1 MSCARRLDT
10 ATLAE
15 YWLGTLVAAEEESVE
30 EHLFACEECGV
41 RLDWVIALAEGLRA
55 ITREGSLL
63 TVVSETFLK
72 RAEEEGLRVRQYAP
86 AAGGSVQCTV
96 TAQDDLLVG
105 RLAAKLSTAKR
116 IDLSLCDPGGVEQ
129 FRLRDIPFEPAA
141 DSVLWQQSITFA
153 KAAPTST
160 MVAKLIEVGES
171 GSENLLGEY
180 TFCHTRTLP
189 GSGAW

>member
-1 MSCARRLDT
+1 MSCARGLDA

-41 RLDWVIALAEGLRA
+41 RLDWIIALAEGLRA
-55 ITREGSLL
+55 VTREGSLL

>member
-1 MSCARRLDT
+1 MSCARSLDA

-55 ITREGSLL
+55 VTREGSLL

-129 FRLRDIPFEPAA
+129 FRLLDIPFEPAA

-189 GSGAW
+189 GPGAW

>member
-1 MSCARRLDT
+1 MSCSTLLDV
-10 ATLAE
+10 ATLGE
-15 YWLGTLVAAEEESVE
+15 YWLGTLDAEEEESVE
-30 EHLFACEECGV
+30 DHLFACAECGT
-41 RLDWVIALAEGLRA
+41 RLDWVIALAEELRA
-55 ITREGSLL
+55 VTREGALL

-86 AAGGSVQCTV
+86 PAGGSVQCTV

-105 RLAAKLSTAKR
+105 RLAANLGAAKKV
-116 IDLSLCDPGGVEQ
+116 DLSLCDPGGVEH

-141 DSVLWQQSITFA
+141 SSVLWQQSITFA

-160 MVAKLIEVGES
+160 MVARLIEIDDGGAES
-171 GSENLLGEY
+171 LLGEY

-189 GSGAW
+189 GPGAW

>member
-1 MSCARRLDT
+1 MSCASRLDA

-15 YWLGTLVAAEEESVE
+15 YWLGTLEATEEKSLE
-30 EHLFACEECGV
+30 EHLFACEECGT
-41 RLDWVIALAEGLRA
+41 RLDRVIALAEELRA
-55 ITREGSLL
+55 VTRDGSLM

-86 AAGGSVQCTV
+86 PAGGSVQCTV

-105 RLAAKLSTAKR
+105 RLAAKLDTARK
-116 IDLSLCDPGGVEQ
+116 IDLSLCDPGGEEL

-141 DSVLWQQSITFA
+141 NSVLWQQSITFA

-160 MVAKLIEVGES
+160 MVARLIGVDES
-171 GSENLLGEY
+171 GSDILLGEY

-189 GSGAW
+189 GG

>member
-1 MSCARRLDT
+1 MSCARSLDA

-55 ITREGSLL
+55 VTREGSLL

-86 AAGGSVQCTV
+86 PAGGSVQCTV

-141 DSVLWQQSITFA
+141 GSVLWQQSITFA

-160 MVAKLIEVGES
+160 MVAKLFEVGES

-189 GSGAW
+189 GPGAW

>member
-1 MSCARRLDT
+1 MSCASSLDA

-55 ITREGSLL
+55 VTREGSLL
-63 TVVSETFLK
+63 TVVSEAFLK

-86 AAGGSVQCTV
+86 APGESVQCTV

-105 RLAAKLSTAKR
+105 RLAAKLNTAKR

-141 DSVLWQQSITFA
+141 GCVLWQQSITFA

-160 MVAKLIEVGES
+160 MVAKLIEVGDS

-189 GSGAW
+189 GPGAW

>member
-1 MSCARRLDT
+1 MSCDRRLDA

-15 YWLGTLVAAEEESVE
+15 YWLGTLGATEEESLE
-30 EHLFACEECGV
+30 EHLFACEECGT
-41 RLDWVIALAEGLRA
+41 RLDWVIALAEELRA
-55 ITREGSLL
+55 VTRDGSLM

-86 AAGGSVQCTV
+86 PAGGSVQCTV

-105 RLAAKLSTAKR
+105 RLAAKLGTARK

-141 DSVLWQQSITFA
+141 SSVLWQQSITFA
-153 KAAPTST
+153 KAAPTSI
-160 MVAKLIEVGES
+160 MVARLIGVDES
-171 GSENLLGEY
+171 GSESLLGEY

-189 GSGAW
+189 GPGAW

>member
-1 MSCARRLDT
+1 MSCAWSLDA

-55 ITREGSLL
+55 VTREGSLL

-72 RAEEEGLRVRQYAP
+72 RAEEEGLRARQYAP
-86 AAGGSVQCTV
+86 AAGGSIQCTV
-96 TAQDDLLVG
+96 TAEDDLLVG

-129 FRLRDIPFEPAA
+129 FRLRDIPFEPAVG
-141 DSVLWQQSITFA
+141 SVLWQQSITFA

-160 MVAKLIEVGES
+160 MVAKLIEIGES

>member
-1 MSCARRLDT
+1 MSCARSLDT

-15 YWLGTLVAAEEESVE
+15 YWLGTLVSVEEESVE
-30 EHLFACEECGV
+30 EHLFACAECGV

-55 ITREGSLL
+55 VTREGSLL

-72 RAEEEGLRVRQYAP
+72 RAEDEGLRVRQYAP

-96 TAQDDLLVG
+96 TAQDDLLIG

-116 IDLSLCDPGGVEQ
+116 IDLSLCDPGGLEQ

-171 GSENLLGEY
+171 GSESLLGEY

-189 GSGAW
+189 GPGAW

>member
-1 MSCARRLDT
+1 MSCATRLDA

-15 YWLGTLVAAEEESVE
+15 YWLGTLGATEEESLE
-30 EHLFACEECGV
+30 EHLFACEECGT
-41 RLDWVIALAEGLRA
+41 RLDWVIALAEELRA
-55 ITREGSLL
+55 VTRDGSLM

-86 AAGGSVQCTV
+86 PAGGSVQCTV

-105 RLAAKLSTAKR
+105 RLAAKLGTARK

-141 DSVLWQQSITFA
+141 SSVLWQQSITFA

-160 MVAKLIEVGES
+160 MVARLIGVDES
-171 GSENLLGEY
+171 GSESLLGEY

-189 GSGAW
+189 GPGAW

>member
-1 MSCARRLDT
+1 MSCATRLD
-10 ATLAE
+10 AAILAE
-15 YWLGTLVAAEEESVE
+15 YWLGTLGATEEESLE
-30 EHLFACEECGV
+30 EHLFACEECGT
-41 RLDWVIALAEGLRA
+41 RLDWVIALAEELRA
-55 ITREGSLL
+55 VTRDGSLM

-86 AAGGSVQCTV
+86 PAGGSVQCTV

-105 RLAAKLSTAKR
+105 RLAAKLGTARK

-141 DSVLWQQSITFA
+141 SSVLWQQSITFA

-160 MVAKLIEVGES
+160 MVARLIGVDES
-171 GSENLLGEY
+171 GSESLLGEY

-189 GSGAW
+189 GPGAW

>member
-1 MSCARRLDT
+1 MSCARSLDA

-15 YWLGTLVAAEEESVE
+15 YWLGTLLAAEEESVE

-55 ITREGSLL
+55 VTREGSLL

-86 AAGGSVQCTV
+86 PAGGSVQCTV

-105 RLAAKLSTAKR
+105 RLTAKLSTAKR

-129 FRLRDIPFEPAA
+129 FRLCDIPFEPAA

>member
-1 MSCARRLDT
+1 MSCGWSLDA

-30 EHLFACEECGV
+30 EHLFACEECGA

-55 ITREGSLL
+55 VTREGSLL

-72 RAEEEGLRVRQYAP
+72 RAEAEGLRVRQYAP
-86 AAGGSVQCTV
+86 PAGGSVQCTV
-96 TAQDDLLVG
+96 TAQDELLVG
-105 RLAAKLSTAKR
+105 RLAAKLSTAKK

-141 DSVLWQQSITFA
+141 GSVLWQQSITFA

-189 GSGAW
+189 GPGAW

>member
-1 MSCARRLDT
+1 MSCATRLDA

-15 YWLGTLVAAEEESVE
+15 YWLGTFGATEEESLE
-30 EHLFACEECGV
+30 EHLFACEECGT
-41 RLDWVIALAEGLRA
+41 RLDWVIALAEELRA
-55 ITREGSLL
+55 VTRDGSLM

-86 AAGGSVQCTV
+86 PAGGSVQCTV

-105 RLAAKLSTAKR
+105 RLAAKLGTARK

-141 DSVLWQQSITFA
+141 SSVLWQQSITFA

-160 MVAKLIEVGES
+160 MVARLIGVDES
-171 GSENLLGEY
+171 GSESLLGEY

-189 GSGAW
+189 GPGAW

>member
-1 MSCARRLDT
+1 MTCASRLDA

-15 YWLGTLVAAEEESVE
+15 YWLGTLGAAEEESLE
-30 EHLFACEECGV
+30 EHLFACEECGT
-41 RLDWVIALAEGLRA
+41 RLDWVITLAEGLRA
-55 ITREGSLL
+55 VTRDGSLM

-72 RAEEEGLRVRQYAP
+72 RAEGEGLRVRQYAP
-86 AAGGSVQCTV
+86 PAGGSVQCTV
-96 TAQDDLLVG
+96 TAQDDLLIG
-105 RLAAKLSTAKR
+105 RLAADLRTARK

-141 DSVLWQQSITFA
+141 SGVLWQQSITFA

-160 MVAKLIEVGES
+160 MVARLIEINEA
-171 GSENLLGEY
+171 GSESVLGEY

-189 GSGAW
+189 GPGAW